1 MSSEIPLARDRR
13 ISFSGEH
20 SGLTGHA
27 AFYPGRLQRTAGDR
41 GAGLSNVERTFFDV
55 IVDHA
60 ARDQDRAAIAGLGS
74 DPLSYR
80 KLVAQIGDIWDTLRD
95 AGVGHG
101 SQVAVALPS
110 GLESV
115 ISTVAIASHATCV
128 PLNPHLSQSEFE
140 QQLAGLSL
148 DALIVPEWL
157 DSPVRAASENGPYG
171 LFEASKA
178 STLLSNFGL
187 RCVRAAKS
195 PRTGPAE
202 ISSRSAVLILRTS
215 ATTGASKLVPVT
227 HGNMLDLADKMARWF
242 GLTTEDR
249 AACVL
254 PTYYAAGSKLNVLV
268 SLLLG
273 ESIAIPVGVRPERL
287 AEWIGELRPTWF
299 SAGPTFLQAVLDD
312 LRSRREPTPNHDLRF
327 ITSGSAHLPGRV
339 RTELE
344 AILHC
349 PILEVY
355 GISEAG
361 VMAANPAPPAKR
373 KVGTVGRIP
382 TGELV
387 IRGESGAIL
396 PAGEIG
402 EIFVS
407 GPGLMPGYLGQS
419 EPVGAGLQNGWLA
432 TGDIGSVD
440 NDGFLTIVGRIK
452 EVINRGGEKISPID
466 VEQALMLHPC
476 VGEAAAFGVS
486 HPRLGENVAAAVVLQ
501 PEATTTPFELRIF
514 LRDRLAAFKIPQRID
529 IVTSL
534 PKSHTGKVLRTQLA
548 EARIKRERWIDPPKT
563 PLQIQILAIWQRLL
577 ERTDVGIHDDFFE
590 AGGDSLLEIA
600 MLAELELLTGQTISG
615 MILLEAPTIDQLAQK
630 LSEGNY
636 LNQKPKNLVR
646 VNSSGS
652 RTPLLYFHNWYEYSA
667 VVMARFLGSDQ
678 PLIIIAPHGVG
689 DEPIPC
695 TIEAMAADRLPL
707 IMNAQPEG
715 PYRLF
720 GVCTGGIVAFEVAR
734 MLIAEGKKVEMVIML
749 DTPTI
754 NASRSAQLL
763 FLAMRCVRLVAGS
776 IVEPAMARTWFWCAQ
791 IQKFWTIS
799 WHRRWAA
806 IKRRV
811 RKRVA
816 AGSNLVGIAPIDAD
830 PLGEAPE
837 TRYAYAM
844 SNYFPKPLAVRV
856 VHISVDFGAGAWRR
870 ISADLEMIKSPGHHY
885 QFDLSDIV
893 EHVRACLASK

>member
-1 MSSEIPLARDRR
+1 MAL
-13 ISFSGEH
+13 
-20 SGLTGHA
+20 
-27 AFYPGRLQRTAGDR
+27 
-41 GAGLSNVERTFFDV
+41 TFFDI

-60 ARDQDRAAIAGLGS
+60 ARGQDRAAIVGLGA

-80 KLVAQIGDIWDTLRD
+80 KLVAQVGGIWDTLRD
-95 AGVGHG
+95 AGVGYG
-101 SQVAVALPS
+101 SQVAIALPS

-128 PLNPHLSQSEFE
+128 PLNPHLSQVEFE
-140 QQLAGLSL
+140 QQLARLSL

-157 DSPVRAASENGPYG
+157 HSPVRAAAENRSYG
-171 LFEASKA
+171 LFEVSKA
-178 STLLSNFGL
+178 STSLSDVGV
-187 RCVRAAKS
+187 RCARPGKS
-195 PRTGPAE
+195 SRTGPAE
-202 ISSRSAVLILRTS
+202 ISSQSTVLVLQTS

-227 HGNMLDLADKMARWF
+227 HGNMLDLAGKMAGWF
-242 GLTTEDR
+242 GLRAEDR

-268 SLLLG
+268 PLLLG
-273 ESIAIPVGVRPERL
+273 ESIAIPVGVRPEHL

-312 LRSRREPTPNHDLRF
+312 LRSRREPTPKHDLRF

-382 TGELV
+382 AGELV
-387 IRGESGAIL
+387 IRAESGAIL

-419 EPVGAGLQNGWLA
+419 KPLGAGLQNGWLA

-452 EVINRGGEKISPID
+452 EVINRGGEKISPVD
-466 VEQALMLHPC
+466 VEQALLLHPC
-476 VGEAAAFGVS
+476 VREAAAFGVP

-548 EARIKRERWIDPPKT
+548 EARIKHQRQIDPPKT

-577 ERTDVGIHDDFFE
+577 ERTDVGVHDDFFE

-600 MLAELELLTGQTISG
+600 MLAELELLTGRTIPG

-636 LNQKPKNLVR
+636 INQKPQTLVR

-678 PLIIIAPHGVG
+678 PLLVIAPHGVG
-689 DEPIPC
+689 DEPTPR

-734 MLIAEGKKVEMVIML
+734 MLITAGKKVEMVIML

-754 NASRSAQLL
+754 NAHRSVQLL
-763 FLAMRCVRLVAGS
+763 FLAMRCARLIAGS

-791 IQKFWTIS
+791 FQKFWTIS
-799 WHRRWAA
+799 WNRRWAA

-811 RKRVA
+811 RNQVA
-816 AGSNLVGIAPIDAD
+816 AGGSLVGIASIVAD
-830 PLGEAPE
+830 PLG
-837 TRYAYAM
+837 R
-844 SNYFPKPLAVRV
+844 PLSRVMLTQCRITFRNRSRCESSIYRWTSVRERGN
-856 VHISVDFGAGAWRR
+856 D
-870 ISADLEMIKSPGHHY
+870 
-885 QFDLSDIV
+885 
-893 EHVRACLASK
+893 